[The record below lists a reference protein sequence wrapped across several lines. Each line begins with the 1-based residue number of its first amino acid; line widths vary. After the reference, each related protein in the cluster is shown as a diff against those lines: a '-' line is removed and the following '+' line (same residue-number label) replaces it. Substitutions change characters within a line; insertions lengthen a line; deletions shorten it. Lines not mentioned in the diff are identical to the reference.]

1 VPALEYVDLG
11 IVVQGIYDATPD
23 RQAILGPLPGLDG
36 LHVAA
41 GFSGHGFMLAPAVAR
56 IVAGAVLGG
65 EADPALAVL
74 DAARFVEDRLV
85 PEPAIV

>member
-1 VPALEYVDLG
+1 
-11 IVVQGIYDATPD
+11 
-23 RQAILGPLPGLDG
+23 
-36 LHVAA
+36 
-41 GFSGHGFMLAPAVAR
+41 MLAPAVAR